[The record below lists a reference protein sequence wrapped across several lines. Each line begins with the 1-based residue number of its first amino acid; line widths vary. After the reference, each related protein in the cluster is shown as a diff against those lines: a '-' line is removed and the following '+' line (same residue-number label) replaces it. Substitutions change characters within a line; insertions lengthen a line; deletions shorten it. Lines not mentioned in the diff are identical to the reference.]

1 MHTLVILKHAH
12 RRIHEV
18 TTALSEPE
26 WGLPGVCGVWSTQQ
40 IVAHLTGWA
49 AYFEEF
55 LAPHAGVTL
64 PSPYIED
71 FKQLGED
78 GFNAKHGTIA
88 AALSPA
94 DVRAAYDMAWERVL
108 AIATRVPPERWVE
121 EGTLAWDPA
130 GSLDDFV
137 VYAYYGHQYEH
148 AAQIE
153 TFHDRRRRA
162 TGTAR

>member
-1 MHTLVILKHAH
+1 MHTLVILKQAH

-18 TTALSEPE
+18 TAALTEPE
-26 WGLPGVCGVWSTQQ
+26 WQLAGVCGDWSTQQ
-40 IVAHLTGWA
+40 VVAHLTGWA

-71 FKQLGED
+71 FKRLGED
-78 GFNAKHGTIA
+78 GFNAKHGTVSS
-88 AALSPA
+88 ALSPA
-94 DVRAAYDMAWERVL
+94 DVRVAYDTAWERVL
-108 AIATRVPPERWVE
+108 AMAARVPASRWVE
-121 EGTLAWDPA
+121 AGTLTWDPD
-130 GSLDDFV
+130 GSLDDFA

-162 TGTAR
+162 AGVTR